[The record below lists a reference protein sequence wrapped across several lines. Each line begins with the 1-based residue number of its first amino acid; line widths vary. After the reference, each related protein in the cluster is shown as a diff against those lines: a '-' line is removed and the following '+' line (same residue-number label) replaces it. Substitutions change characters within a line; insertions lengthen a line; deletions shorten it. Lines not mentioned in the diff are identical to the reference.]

1 MLMRKKLRARVCQK
15 VDKEEPKNPEVAHA
29 NINIGI
35 DIIDEKPFFVIE
47 CPSCKT
53 MFGLELKIVL
63 KLIKQAMSEA
73 KQHGIGDGIGVV

>member
-1 MLMRKKLRARVCQK
+1 MLIRKKILARLTKEVSE
-15 VDKEEPKNPEVAHA
+15 EEPKNPEVAHV

-35 DIIDEKPFFVIE
+35 EIIDEKPFFVIE

-63 KLIKQAMSEA
+63 KLIKQAASEA
-73 KQHGIGDGIGVV
+73 KQNGNKGIGRVV

>member
-1 MLMRKKLRARVCQK
+1 MRKKLRARVCKSVSEQ
-15 VDKEEPKNPEVAHA
+15 EPKNPEVAHA
-29 NINIGI
+29 NINIGV

-53 MFGLELKIVL
+53 VFGLELKIVL

-73 KQHGIGDGIGVV
+73 KQNGNKGIGRVV